1 MDLYQHIMKLMS
13 GGKWEPDL
21 ASFFSAQNTN
31 YFRIETDIEKNQG
44 IKSPSFS
51 IQLPVEIK
59 TDLNSK
65 GFSIKHVGF
74 ETVIAL
80 SLKYDT
86 KEGIVLKIVFA
97 NRNNNCC
104 KMNDTEVKATF
115 PVSTVSCDHESHEK
129 KLKCVKEILPRT

>member
-1 MDLYQHIMKLMS
+1 MKLMS

-65 GFSIKHVGF
+65 GFP
-74 ETVIAL
+74 L
-80 SLKYDT
+80 STL
-86 KEGIVLKIVFA
+86 VL
-97 NRNNNCC
+97 RQ
-104 KMNDTEVKATF
+104 
-115 PVSTVSCDHESHEK
+115 
-129 KLKCVKEILPRT
+129 